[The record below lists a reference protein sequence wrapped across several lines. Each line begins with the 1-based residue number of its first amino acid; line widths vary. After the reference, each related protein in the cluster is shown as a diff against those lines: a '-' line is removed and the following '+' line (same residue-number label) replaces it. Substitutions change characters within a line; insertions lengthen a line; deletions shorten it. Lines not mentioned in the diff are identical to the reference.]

1 MPKVLIVD
9 DDENSRAVLIDALGD
24 EGYVMVEAANGEDAL
39 QTVAKDPPD
48 LVLLDI
54 MMPGI
59 DGVEVCHTLKKDD
72 NTRHIPIVMVTA
84 LGDEQDMLRGLKV
97 GATDYLGKP
106 FSGTVVRAR
115 VRAALRSKLA
125 HDEVKQLAA
134 QISDKNRKLTQ
145 FAETAHRFVDDVSHD
160 FRTPL
165 TVIREFA
172 SIIADGLDG
181 PVTQQQKEHLAV
193 VLSAVDDLARM
204 VDDLLDSSK
213 LRIGALRV
221 DRRPHHIQQI
231 MKSVVPVIVA
241 KARTKDIRI
250 VETVAADLP
259 MVFADKE
266 KVGRIILN
274 LAINAVKFSP
284 RESEIELWAKP
295 LDSGDLEVGVTDHGR
310 GLSEEEV
317 ARVFERFA
325 QTGSS
330 TDTKGKGLGLGLS
343 IAKELVSLN
352 LGEIHIESELGRGS
366 TFSFTLPVHEPALI
380 LRNYLN
386 RLVEATNQIDRL
398 AVLRLR
404 TTHSEPG
411 AEALRV
417 FAASTC
423 YPMDLILDCGDS
435 VLAVGLTA
443 EPTRWIDR
451 LRSAWIEMVSEAAD
465 EKKPEVRVEHIGSWS
480 YRQQTEA
487 LLAFLIEQF
496 SRSAS
501 YARKGSDH

>member
-1 MPKVLIVD
+1 MPKVLVVD
-9 DDENSRAVLIDALGD
+9 DDVSCRTMLAGILEDERYLIF
-24 EGYVMVEAANGEDAL
+24 EAANGEDAL
-39 QTVAKDPPD
+39 RIVAKDPPD

-72 NTRHIPIVMVTA
+72 NTRDIPVIMVTV
-84 LGDEQDMLRGLKV
+84 LDDEQDMLRGLKV
-97 GATDYLGKP
+97 GATDYITKP
-106 FSGTVVRAR
+106 FSATVVRAR
-115 VRAALRSKLA
+115 VKAALRSKLA

-134 QISDKNRKLTQ
+134 QISDKNRKLTR
-145 FAETAHRFVDDVSHD
+145 FAETAQRFVDDVSHD

-181 PVTQQQKEHLAV
+181 AVTQQQKDHLAL
-193 VLSAVDDLARM
+193 VLGAVDDLARM
-204 VDDLLDSSK
+204 VDDLLDSTK

-231 MKSVVPVIVA
+231 MESVRPLIAA

-250 VETVAADLP
+250 VETVAPDLP

-266 KVGRIILN
+266 KVGRTILN

-295 LDSGDLEVGVTDHGR
+295 LESGDLEVGVTDHGR
-310 GLSEEEV
+310 GLSEEEL

-330 TDTKGKGLGLGLS
+330 TGTEGKGLGLGLS
-343 IAKELVSLN
+343 IAKELATLN
-352 LGEIHIESELGRGS
+352 LGEIHVESEPGRGS
-366 TFSFTLPVHEPALI
+366 TFSFTLPMNQPALI
-380 LRNYLN
+380 LGNYLN
-386 RLVEATNQIDRL
+386 RLVEATDQIDRL
-398 AVLRLR
+398 AVLRL
-404 TTHSEPG
+404 TTTNSELSG
-411 AEALRV
+411 EALRV

-443 EPTRWIDR
+443 EPIRWIER
-451 LRSAWIEMVSEAAD
+451 MRSAWIEVVSEAPD
-465 EKKPEVRVEHIGSWS
+465 EENPELGIEHIGSWF
-480 YRQQTEA
+480 YRRQMEA
-487 LLAFLIEQF
+487 MVGFLIREF

-501 YARKGSDH
+501 YAREGSDH